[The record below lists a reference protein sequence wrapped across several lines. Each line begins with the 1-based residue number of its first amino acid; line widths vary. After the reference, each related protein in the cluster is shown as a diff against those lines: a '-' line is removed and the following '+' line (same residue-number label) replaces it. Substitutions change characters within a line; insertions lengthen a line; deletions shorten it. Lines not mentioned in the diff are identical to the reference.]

1 MLRLIMRGAGIIAIH
16 IFLLV
21 PAGFSK
27 NPAKKTKKE
36 LKEDR
41 RHDVCNLFGRD
52 CLFRSCKGR

>member
-1 MLRLIMRGAGIIAIH
+1 MLRLIMRGTGLLLL

-27 NPAKKTKKE
+27 NPAKKTKRA
-36 LKEDR
+36 LKKTDDTTSATSSDA
-41 RHDVCNLFGRD
+41 H